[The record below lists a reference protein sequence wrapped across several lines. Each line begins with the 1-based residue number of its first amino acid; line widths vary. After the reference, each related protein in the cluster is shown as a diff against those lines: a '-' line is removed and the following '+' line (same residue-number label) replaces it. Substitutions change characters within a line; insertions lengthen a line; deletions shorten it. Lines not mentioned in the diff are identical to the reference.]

1 MDDRRSG
8 SIAGATQLADHS
20 SDLRT
25 PLSRV
30 RFLGSARTGTTE
42 ASLVRLTSLALA
54 PLAVGFV
61 WLMID
66 LLRKDYNGVRAE
78 LTHPIPAILLLA
90 FIFAGIVHM
99 ELGMRSII
107 VDYIGGQSRAW
118 TLAANTCFAALLA
131 LACLYATLRVA
142 FT

>member
-1 MDDRRSG
+1 MV
-8 SIAGATQLADHS
+8 DHP

-25 PLSRV
+25 PLGRV

-42 ASLVRLTSLALA
+42 AWIVHLTSVALI
-54 PLAVGFV
+54 PLTVGLV
-61 WLMID
+61 WLFLD

-78 LTHPIPAILLLA
+78 LARPVPIILLLA
-90 FIFAGIVHM
+90 FVLAGIVHM
-99 ELGMRSII
+99 ELGMRSVI

-118 TLAANTCFAALLA
+118 ALAANTLFAALLA
-131 LACLYATLRVA
+131 LACVYATLRVA

>member
-1 MDDRRSG
+1 M
-8 SIAGATQLADHS
+8 ADHP

-25 PLSRV
+25 SLGRV
-30 RFLGSARTGTTE
+30 RFLGSARTGASE
-42 ASLVRLTSLALA
+42 AWLVHLTSLALV
-54 PLAVGFV
+54 PLTAGFV
-61 WLMID
+61 WMMID

-78 LTHPIPAILLLA
+78 LTRPISAILLLA

-107 VDYIGGQSRAW
+107 DDYIGGRSRGWA
-118 TLAANTCFAALLA
+118 LAANTCFAALLA

>member
-1 MDDRRSG
+1 M
-8 SIAGATQLADHS
+8 ADHPG
-20 SDLRT
+20 DLRT
-25 PLSRV
+25 PLGRV

-42 ASLVRLTSLALA
+42 AWLLHLTSLALV
-54 PLAVGFV
+54 PLTVGFV

-78 LTHPIPAILLLA
+78 LTRPISAILLLA

-107 VDYIGGQSRAW
+107 LDYIGGRSRAW
-118 TLAANTCFAALLA
+118 ALAANTCFAALLA

>member
-1 MDDRRSG
+1 M
-8 SIAGATQLADHS
+8 ADHS
-20 SDLRT
+20 SDMRT
-25 PLSRV
+25 PLGRV

-42 ASLVRLTSLALA
+42 AWIIHLTSLALV
-54 PLAVGFV
+54 PLTLGFV
-61 WLMID
+61 WLLLD

-90 FIFAGIVHM
+90 FIFAGVVHM

-107 VDYIGGQSRAW
+107 VDYIGGRLRAFA
-118 TLAANTCFAALLA
+118 LAANTCFAALLA

>member
-1 MDDRRSG
+1 
-8 SIAGATQLADHS
+8 LADHP

-25 PLSRV
+25 PLGKV
-30 RFLGSARTGTTE
+30 RFLGAARIGTTE
-42 ASLVRLTSLALA
+42 AWLVHVTSLALV
-54 PLAVGFV
+54 PLTLGFV
-61 WLMID
+61 WLMLD

-90 FIFAGIVHM
+90 FIFAGVVHM

-118 TLAANTCFAALLA
+118 ALAANTCFAALLA

>member
-1 MDDRRSG
+1 
-8 SIAGATQLADHS
+8 LADLP
-20 SDLRT
+20 SDMRT
-25 PLSRV
+25 PLGKV

-42 ASLVRLTSLALA
+42 AWLIHLTSLALV
-54 PLAVGFV
+54 PLTLGFV
-61 WLMID
+61 WLLLD

-90 FIFAGIVHM
+90 FILAGVVHM

-107 VDYIGGQSRAW
+107 VDYISGRPRAW
-118 TLAANTCFAALLA
+118 ALAANTCFAALLA